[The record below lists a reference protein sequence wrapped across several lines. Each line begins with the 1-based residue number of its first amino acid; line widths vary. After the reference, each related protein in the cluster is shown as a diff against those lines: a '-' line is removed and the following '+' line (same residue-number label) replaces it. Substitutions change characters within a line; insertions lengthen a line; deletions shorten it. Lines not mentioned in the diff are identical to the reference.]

1 MPYPDVMATRT
12 KSSGSASSSPDR
24 PKVSRA
30 QKTREVQEAITAS
43 ALELLA
49 ANGVDGLALTK
60 IAAHAGMSNGPLY
73 GRYDSAEDV
82 ALELWDEKLRDHF
95 RRLILEFDTFASSND
110 SEPSE
115 WLLQELETPS
125 ALTEAAI
132 EVVCVARRFP
142 LLVDSVRDEV
152 DSLFQHVCAEHPDIP
167 PAICSLR
174 LTVPT
179 GCIVNSRSV
188 PKSRPP
194 WKAILLRFRDSA
206 LDPAN
211 LNQQGLTASPVSL
224 SIPAPDTGDIGLDEF
239 VSAVMEVVARV
250 GFEKTTAHRVAR
262 AAGHSFSSAYTHVG
276 TKDELMHMAIGQMMT
291 QIWQTGTASFLELS
305 PEGYKNAILALQF
318 GLLAE
323 SNRPIRQLRT
333 ETTVA
338 MRHHT
343 DLAAAGRKRTAASLA
358 IVLDAVEKA
367 DPAATE
373 GAAAFWYLTAANG
386 IGTVSLSLLTDS
398 FRNIDW
404 TPLAALA
411 YEMANATTIEP
422 LSKLPKA

>member
-1 MPYPDVMATRT
+1 MATRT
-12 KSSGSASSSPDR
+12 KSSESARSSPDR

-82 ALELWDEKLRDHF
+82 ALELWEEKLGDHYKQ
-95 RRLILEFDTFASSND
+95 LILEFDAFASSND
-110 SEPSE
+110 SEPTE
-115 WLLQELETPS
+115 WLLEELEAPS
-125 ALTEAAI
+125 ALTAAAVEI
-132 EVVCVARRFP
+132 VAVARRFP

-152 DSLFQHVCAEHPDIP
+152 EALFQTICAAHPDIP
-167 PAICSLR
+167 PAVCSLR

-179 GCIVNSRSV
+179 GCVLTSRSV
-188 PKSRPP
+188 PKTRPP
-194 WKAILLRFRDSA
+194 WKEILLRFRQSA
-206 LDPAN
+206 LDPKN
-211 LNQQGLTASPVSL
+211 LNQQGLTATPVSF
-224 SIPAPDTGDIGLDEF
+224 SMPAPDTGDVGLDEF

-291 QIWQTGTASFLELS
+291 QIWQTGTASFLELG
-305 PEGYKNAILALQF
+305 PEGYKNAIVALQS
-318 GLLAE
+318 GLVAE

-358 IVLDAVEKA
+358 IVSDAVEKSY
-367 DPAATE
+367 PAAAAA
-373 GAAAFWYLTAANG
+373 AAAFWYLTAASG
-386 IGTVSLSLLTDS
+386 IGTVSLSLLTDT
-398 FRNIDW
+398 FRNLDW
-404 TPLAALA
+404 APVAAVA
-411 YEMANATTIEP
+411 YEMAYATTIEP
-422 LSKLPKA
+422 LSKIPKA

>member
-1 MPYPDVMATRT
+1 MAKKTT
-12 KSSGSASSSPDR
+12 NSGSPSSTPAR

-49 ANGVDGLALTK
+49 ENGVDGLALTK

-110 SEPSE
+110 SKPSE

-125 ALTEAAI
+125 ALTAAALEI
-132 EVVCVARRFP
+132 VAVARRFP

-152 DSLFQHVCAEHPDIP
+152 DSLFQHICAEHPDIP
-167 PAICSLR
+167 PSICSLR

-179 GCIVNSRSV
+179 GCILTSRSV

-194 WKAILLRFRDSA
+194 WKAILLRFRASA

-211 LNQQGLTASPVSL
+211 LNQHGLTADPVSL
-224 SIPAPDTGDIGLDEF
+224 SIPAPDTGDVGLDEF

-291 QIWQTGTASFLELS
+291 QIWRTGTASFLELS
-305 PEGYKNAILALQF
+305 PEGYKNAVVALQC
-318 GLLAE
+318 GLVAE

-343 DLAAAGRKRTAASLA
+343 DLASAGRKRTAASLA

-373 GAAAFWYLTAANG
+373 GAAAFWYLTAASG

-398 FRNIDW
+398 FRNFDW
-404 TPLAALA
+404 TPLAAVA
-411 YEMANATTIEP
+411 YEMACATTIEP
-422 LSKLPKA
+422 LSKLSKA

>member
-1 MPYPDVMATRT
+1 MAKKTT
-12 KSSGSASSSPDR
+12 NSGSPSSTPAR

-49 ANGVDGLALTK
+49 ENGVDGLALTK

-82 ALELWDEKLRDHF
+82 ALELWEEKLRDHYK
-95 RRLILEFDTFASSND
+95 RLILEFDSFASSKD
-110 SEPSE
+110 LEPSQ
-115 WLLQELETPS
+115 WLLEELEAPS
-125 ALTEAAI
+125 ALTAAAVEI
-132 EVVCVARRFP
+132 VSVARRFP

-152 DSLFQHVCAEHPDIP
+152 DSLFQTICSANPDIP
-167 PAICSLR
+167 PAICALR

-179 GCIVNSRSV
+179 GCILTSRSV

-194 WKAILLRFRDSA
+194 WKVILLRFRESA

-211 LNQQGLTASPVSL
+211 LNQHGLTAEPVSL
-224 SIPAPDTGDIGLDEF
+224 SIPTPDTGDVGLDEF

-291 QIWQTGTASFLELS
+291 QIWRTGTASFLELS
-305 PEGYKNAILALQF
+305 PEEYKTAIIALQI
-318 GLLAE
+318 GLIAE

-367 DPAATE
+367 DPATTE
-373 GAAAFWYLTAANG
+373 DAAAFWFLTAANG
-386 IGTVSLSLLTDS
+386 IGTVSLSLLTDT
-398 FRNIDW
+398 FRDIDW
-404 TPLAALA
+404 TSLAAVA
-411 YEMANATTIEP
+411 YEMAFATTIEP
-422 LSKLPKA
+422 LSKGSKA

>member
-1 MPYPDVMATRT
+1 MATRT
-12 KSSGSASSSPDR
+12 KSSASAGSKPDR

-43 ALELLA
+43 GLELLA

-82 ALELWDEKLRDHF
+82 ALELWEEKLRDHYK
-95 RRLILEFDTFASSND
+95 RLILEFDTFASSKD

-115 WLLQELETPS
+115 WLLEELETPS
-125 ALTEAAI
+125 ALTAAAI
-132 EVVCVARRFP
+132 EVVAVARRFP

-152 DSLFQHVCAEHPDIP
+152 EALFQHICAAHPEIP
-167 PAICSLR
+167 PAVCSLR

-179 GCIVNSRSV
+179 GCILTSRSV

-194 WKAILLRFRDSA
+194 WKEILLRFRQSA
-206 LDPAN
+206 LDPKN
-211 LNQQGLTASPVSL
+211 LNQQGLSATPVLL
-224 SIPAPDTGDIGLDEF
+224 SIPTPDTGDVGLDEF

-276 TKDELMHMAIGQMMT
+276 TKDELMHMAISQMMA
-291 QIWQTGTASFLELS
+291 QIWQTGTASFLELG
-305 PEGYKNAILALQF
+305 PEEYKKAIIALQN
-318 GLLAE
+318 GLVAE

-358 IVLDAVEKA
+358 IVSDAVEKA
-367 DPAATE
+367 YPDAVDA
-373 GAAAFWYLTAANG
+373 AAAFWHITAASG
-386 IGTVSLSLLTDS
+386 IGTVSLSLLADS
-398 FRNIDW
+398 FRNLDW
-404 TPLAALA
+404 TPVAAVA
-411 YEMANATTIEP
+411 YEMAFTTTIEP
-422 LSKLPKA
+422 LSKLSKA

>member
-1 MPYPDVMATRT
+1 MAKKT
-12 KSSGSASSSPDR
+12 KGSGSVSSPPDR

-49 ANGVDGLALTK
+49 ENGVDGLALTK
-60 IAAHAGMSNGPLY
+60 IATHAGMSNGPLY

-82 ALELWDEKLRDHF
+82 ALELWDGKLRDHF
-95 RRLILEFDTFASSND
+95 RRLILEFDAFASSND

-125 ALTEAAI
+125 ALTAAAI
-132 EVVCVARRFP
+132 EVVAVARRFP

-152 DSLFQHVCAEHPDIP
+152 DSLFQQICSRNPDIP

-179 GCIVNSRSV
+179 GCVVTSRSV
-188 PKSRPP
+188 PKTRPP
-194 WKAILLRFRDSA
+194 WKEILLRFRQSA

-211 LNQQGLTASPVSL
+211 LNQQGLKASPVL
-224 SIPAPDTGDIGLDEF
+224 LPIPKPDTGDVGLDEF

-262 AAGHSFSSAYTHVG
+262 ATGHSFSSAYTHVG
-276 TKDELMHMAIGQMMT
+276 TKDELMHMAIGQMMS

-305 PEGYKNAILALQF
+305 PEGYKNAIVALQC
-318 GLLAE
+318 GLVAE

-343 DLAAAGRKRTAASLA
+343 DLATAGRKRTAASLA

-367 DPAATE
+367 DPSATE
-373 GAAAFWYLTAANG
+373 GAAAFWYLTAASG
-386 IGTVSLSLLTDS
+386 IGTVTLSLLTGT
-398 FRNIDW
+398 FRHTDW
-404 TPLAALA
+404 TPVAAIA
-411 YEMANATTIEP
+411 YDMAFATTIEP

>member
-1 MPYPDVMATRT
+1 MPKKTT
-12 KSSGSASSSPDR
+12 NSGSPSSTPAR

-49 ANGVDGLALTK
+49 ENGVDGLALTK

-82 ALELWDEKLRDHF
+82 ALELWEEKLRDHYKQ
-95 RRLILEFDTFASSND
+95 LILEFDSFASSRD
-110 SEPSE
+110 LEPSQ
-115 WLLQELETPS
+115 WLLEELEAPS
-125 ALTEAAI
+125 ALTAAAVEI
-132 EVVCVARRFP
+132 VAVARRFP

-152 DSLFQHVCAEHPDIP
+152 DSLFQHICAAHPDIP
-167 PAICSLR
+167 PAVCSLR

-179 GCIVNSRSV
+179 GCVLTSRSV
-188 PKSRPP
+188 PKTRPP
-194 WKAILLRFRDSA
+194 WKEILLRFRASA

-211 LNQQGLTASPVSL
+211 LNQKGLTADPVSL
-224 SIPAPDTGDIGLDEF
+224 SIPAPDTGDVGLDEF
-239 VSAVMEVVARV
+239 VYAVMEVVARV

-291 QIWQTGTASFLELS
+291 QIWRTGTASFLELS
-305 PEGYKNAILALQF
+305 PEGYKNAVVALQC
-318 GLLAE
+318 GLVAE

-343 DLAAAGRKRTAASLA
+343 DLASAGRKRTAASLA

-373 GAAAFWYLTAANG
+373 GAAAFWYLTAASG

-398 FRNIDW
+398 FRNFDW
-404 TPLAALA
+404 TPLAAVA
-411 YEMANATTIEP
+411 YEMACATTIEP
-422 LSKLPKA
+422 LSKLSKA

>member
-1 MPYPDVMATRT
+1 MATRT
-12 KSSGSASSSPDR
+12 KSSGSASSTPDR

-82 ALELWDEKLRDHF
+82 ALELWEEQLRDHYK
-95 RRLILEFDTFASSND
+95 RLILEFDTFASSKD

-115 WLLQELETPS
+115 WLLQELDAPS
-125 ALTEAAI
+125 ALTAAAI
-132 EVVCVARRFP
+132 EIVCVARRFP

-152 DSLFQHVCAEHPDIP
+152 DSLFQQICAEHPDIP

-179 GCIVNSRSV
+179 GCIVTSRSV

-224 SIPAPDTGDIGLDEF
+224 SIPAPDTGDVGLDEF

-276 TKDELMHMAIGQMMT
+276 TKDELMHMAIGQMMV

-343 DLAAAGRKRTAASLA
+343 DLATAGRKRTAASLA
-358 IVLDAVEKA
+358 IVLDAVGKA

-373 GAAAFWYLTAANG
+373 DAAAFWYLTAANG

-398 FRNIDW
+398 FRDIDW
-404 TPLAALA
+404 TSLAAVA
-411 YEMANATTIEP
+411 YEMAYATTIEP
-422 LSKLPKA
+422 LSKLSKA

>member
-1 MPYPDVMATRT
+1 MATRT
-12 KSSGSASSSPDR
+12 KSSGSARSTPDR

-82 ALELWDEKLRDHF
+82 ALELWEEQLRDHF
-95 RRLILEFDTFASSND
+95 KRLILEFDTFASSKD
-110 SEPSE
+110 LEPSE
-115 WLLQELETPS
+115 WLLQELDAPS
-125 ALTEAAI
+125 ALTAAAI
-132 EVVCVARRFP
+132 EIVCVARRFP

-152 DSLFQHVCAEHPDIP
+152 DSLFQHICAEHPDIP

-179 GCIVNSRSV
+179 GCIVTSRSV

-194 WKAILLRFRDSA
+194 WKAILLRFRESA

-211 LNQQGLTASPVSL
+211 LNQQGLSASPVSL
-224 SIPAPDTGDIGLDEF
+224 SIPAPDTGDVGLDEF

-323 SNRPIRQLRT
+323 SNRAIRQLRT

-367 DPAATE
+367 DPTATE
-373 GAAAFWYLTAANG
+373 DAAAFWYLTAANG
-386 IGTVSLSLLTDS
+386 IGTVSLSLLTDA

-411 YEMANATTIEP
+411 YEMAHATTIEP
-422 LSKLPKA
+422 LSKLSKA

>member
-1 MPYPDVMATRT
+1 MAKKTT
-12 KSSGSASSSPDR
+12 TSGSASSASDR

-30 QKTREVQEAITAS
+30 QKTREVQETITAS

-49 ANGVDGLALTK
+49 TNGVDGLALTK

-82 ALELWDEKLRDHF
+82 ALELWDEKLRNHY
-95 RRLILEFDTFASSND
+95 RRLILEFDTFASSKD
-110 SEPSE
+110 AEVSD
-115 WLLQELETPS
+115 WLLQELESPS
-125 ALTEAAI
+125 TLTAAAI
-132 EVVCVARRFP
+132 EIVAVARRFP

-152 DSLFQHVCAEHPDIP
+152 ESLFQQICADHPAIP
-167 PAICSLR
+167 PSICALR

-179 GCIVNSRSV
+179 GCLLTSRSV

-194 WKAILLRFRDSA
+194 WTAILLRFRESA

-211 LNQQGLTASPVSL
+211 LKQKDLAPTPVSL
-224 SIPAPDTGDIGLDEF
+224 SIPTPDTGDVGLDEF

-276 TKDELMHMAIGQMMT
+276 TKDELMHMAIGQMMA
-291 QIWQTGTASFLELS
+291 QIWRTGTASFLELS
-305 PEGYKNAILALQF
+305 AEEYKTAIIALQF

-373 GAAAFWYLTAANG
+373 DAAAFWYLTAANG
-386 IGTVSLSLLTDS
+386 IGTVSLSLLTEA

-411 YEMANATTIEP
+411 YEMAYATTIKP
-422 LSKLPKA
+422 LSKLTKA

>member
-179 GCIVNSRSV
+179 GCIVTSRSV

>member
-1 MPYPDVMATRT
+1 MAKKT
-12 KSSGSASSSPDR
+12 ASSESPSSAPAR

-49 ANGVDGLALTK
+49 ENGVDGLALTK

-110 SEPSE
+110 SKPSE

-125 ALTEAAI
+125 ALTAAAI

-152 DSLFQHVCAEHPDIP
+152 DSLFQHICAEHPDIP
-167 PAICSLR
+167 PSICSLR

-179 GCIVNSRSV
+179 GCILTSRSV

-194 WKAILLRFRDSA
+194 WKAILLRFRESA

-211 LNQQGLTASPVSL
+211 LNQHGLTADPVSL
-224 SIPAPDTGDIGLDEF
+224 SIPAPDTGDVGLDEF
-239 VSAVMEVVARV
+239 VYAVMEVVARV

-291 QIWQTGTASFLELS
+291 QIWRTGTASFLELS
-305 PEGYKNAILALQF
+305 PEGYKNAVVALQC
-318 GLLAE
+318 GLVAE

-343 DLAAAGRKRTAASLA
+343 DLASAGRKRTAASLA

-373 GAAAFWYLTAANG
+373 GAAAFWYLTAASG

-398 FRNIDW
+398 FRNFDW
-404 TPLAALA
+404 TPLAAVA
-411 YEMANATTIEP
+411 YEMACATTIEP
-422 LSKLPKA
+422 LSKLSKA

>member
-1 MPYPDVMATRT
+1 MATRT
-12 KSSGSASSSPDR
+12 KSSGSASSTAGR

-82 ALELWDEKLRDHF
+82 ALELWEEKLRDHF
-95 RRLILEFDTFASSND
+95 NRLILEFDTFASSKD

-115 WLLQELETPS
+115 WLLQELDAPS
-125 ALTEAAI
+125 ALTAAAI
-132 EVVCVARRFP
+132 EIVCVARRFP

-152 DSLFQHVCAEHPDIP
+152 DSLFQHICAEHPNIP

-179 GCIVNSRSV
+179 GCVVTSRSV

-224 SIPAPDTGDIGLDEF
+224 SIPAPDTGDVGLDEF

-343 DLAAAGRKRTAASLA
+343 DLATAGRKRTAASLA
-358 IVLDAVEKA
+358 IVLDAVGKA

-373 GAAAFWYLTAANG
+373 DAAAFWYLTAANG

-398 FRNIDW
+398 FRDIDW
-404 TPLAALA
+404 TSLAAVA
-411 YEMANATTIEP
+411 YEMAYATTIEP
-422 LSKLPKA
+422 LSKLSKA

>member
-1 MPYPDVMATRT
+1 MATRT
-12 KSSGSASSSPDR
+12 KRSGSASSTPDR

-82 ALELWDEKLRDHF
+82 ALELWDEKLGDHYKQ
-95 RRLILEFDTFASSND
+95 LILEFDAFASSND
-110 SEPSE
+110 SEPTE
-115 WLLQELETPS
+115 WLLEELEAPS
-125 ALTEAAI
+125 ALTAAAVEI
-132 EVVCVARRFP
+132 VAVARRFP

-152 DSLFQHVCAEHPDIP
+152 EALFQTICAAHPDIP
-167 PAICSLR
+167 PAVCSLR

-179 GCIVNSRSV
+179 GCVLTSRSV
-188 PKSRPP
+188 PKTRPP
-194 WKAILLRFRDSA
+194 WKEILLRFRQSA
-206 LDPAN
+206 LDPKN
-211 LNQQGLTASPVSL
+211 LNQQGLTATPVSF
-224 SIPAPDTGDIGLDEF
+224 SMPAPDTGDVGLDEF

-291 QIWQTGTASFLELS
+291 QIWQTGTASFLELG
-305 PEGYKNAILALQF
+305 PEGYKNAIVALQC
-318 GLLAE
+318 GLVAE

-358 IVLDAVEKA
+358 IVSDAVEKSY
-367 DPAATE
+367 PAAAAA
-373 GAAAFWYLTAANG
+373 AAAFWYLTAASG
-386 IGTVSLSLLTDS
+386 IGTVSLSLLTDA
-398 FRNIDW
+398 FRSLDW
-404 TPLAALA
+404 APVAAVA
-411 YEMANATTIEP
+411 YEMAYATTIEP

>member
-1 MPYPDVMATRT
+1 M
-12 KSSGSASSSPDR
+12 
-24 PKVSRA
+24 
-30 QKTREVQEAITAS
+30 QEAITAS

-82 ALELWDEKLRDHF
+82 ALELWDEKLGDHYKQ
-95 RRLILEFDTFASSND
+95 LILEFDAFASSND
-110 SEPSE
+110 SEPTE
-115 WLLQELETPS
+115 WLLEELEAPS
-125 ALTEAAI
+125 ALTAAAVEI
-132 EVVCVARRFP
+132 VAVARRFP

-152 DSLFQHVCAEHPDIP
+152 EALFQTICAAHPDIP
-167 PAICSLR
+167 PAVCSLR

-179 GCIVNSRSV
+179 GCVLTSRSV
-188 PKSRPP
+188 PKTRPP
-194 WKAILLRFRDSA
+194 WKEILLRFRQSA
-206 LDPAN
+206 LDPKN
-211 LNQQGLTASPVSL
+211 LNQQGLTATPVSF
-224 SIPAPDTGDIGLDEF
+224 SMPAPDTGDVGLDEF

-291 QIWQTGTASFLELS
+291 QIWQTGTASFLELG
-305 PEGYKNAILALQF
+305 PEGYKNAIVALQC
-318 GLLAE
+318 GLVAE

-358 IVLDAVEKA
+358 IVSDAVEKSY
-367 DPAATE
+367 PAAAAA
-373 GAAAFWYLTAANG
+373 AAAFWYLTAASG
-386 IGTVSLSLLTDS
+386 IGTVSLSLLTDT
-398 FRNIDW
+398 FRNLDW
-404 TPLAALA
+404 APVAAVA
-411 YEMANATTIEP
+411 YEMAYATTIEP

>member
-1 MPYPDVMATRT
+1 MATRT
-12 KSSGSASSSPDR
+12 KSSGSARSTPDR

-82 ALELWDEKLRDHF
+82 ALELWEEQLRDHYK
-95 RRLILEFDTFASSND
+95 RLILEFDTFASSKD

-115 WLLQELETPS
+115 WLLQELDAPS
-125 ALTEAAI
+125 ALTAAAI
-132 EVVCVARRFP
+132 EIVCVARRFP

-152 DSLFQHVCAEHPDIP
+152 DSLFQHICAEHPNIP

-179 GCIVNSRSV
+179 GCVVTSRSV

-224 SIPAPDTGDIGLDEF
+224 SIPAPDTGDVGLDEF

-343 DLAAAGRKRTAASLA
+343 DLATAGRKRTAASLA
-358 IVLDAVEKA
+358 IVLDAVGKA

-373 GAAAFWYLTAANG
+373 DAAAFWYLTAANG

-398 FRNIDW
+398 FRDIDW
-404 TPLAALA
+404 TSLAAVA
-411 YEMANATTIEP
+411 YEMAYATTIEP
-422 LSKLPKA
+422 LSKLSKA

>member
-1 MPYPDVMATRT
+1 MATRT
-12 KSSGSASSSPDR
+12 KSSGSASSTPDR

-82 ALELWDEKLRDHF
+82 ALELWEEKLGDHYKQ
-95 RRLILEFDTFASSND
+95 LILEFDSFASSKD
-110 SEPSE
+110 LEPSQ
-115 WLLQELETPS
+115 WLLEELEAPS
-125 ALTEAAI
+125 ALTAAAVEI
-132 EVVCVARRFP
+132 VAVARRFP

-152 DSLFQHVCAEHPDIP
+152 ESLFQHICAAHPDIP
-167 PAICSLR
+167 PAVCSLR

-179 GCIVNSRSV
+179 GCVLTSRSV
-188 PKSRPP
+188 PKTRPP
-194 WKAILLRFRDSA
+194 WKAILLRFRQSA
-206 LDPAN
+206 LDPKN
-211 LNQQGLTASPVSL
+211 LNQQGLAATPVSF
-224 SIPAPDTGDIGLDEF
+224 SMPAPDTGDVGLDEF

-291 QIWQTGTASFLELS
+291 QIWQTGTASFLELG
-305 PEGYKNAILALQF
+305 PEGYKNAIVALQC
-318 GLLAE
+318 GLIAE

-358 IVLDAVEKA
+358 IVSDAVEKSY
-367 DPAATE
+367 PAAADA
-373 GAAAFWYLTAANG
+373 AAAFWYLTAASG
-386 IGTVSLSLLTDS
+386 IGTVSLSLLTDT

-404 TPLAALA
+404 TPVAAVA
-411 YEMANATTIEP
+411 CEMAYATTIEP

>member
-1 MPYPDVMATRT
+1 MAKKTT
-12 KSSGSASSSPDR
+12 TSGSASSASDR

-30 QKTREVQEAITAS
+30 QKTREVQQAITAS

-60 IAAHAGMSNGPLY
+60 IATHAGMSNGPLY

-95 RRLILEFDTFASSND
+95 KRLILEFDTFASSTD
-110 SEPSE
+110 SKPSE

-125 ALTEAAI
+125 ALTAAALEI
-132 EVVCVARRFP
+132 VAVARRFP

-152 DSLFQHVCAEHPDIP
+152 DSLFQHICAEHPDIP
-167 PAICSLR
+167 PSICSLR

-179 GCIVNSRSV
+179 GCVLTSRSV
-188 PKSRPP
+188 PKTRPP
-194 WKAILLRFRDSA
+194 WKEILLRFRESA

-224 SIPAPDTGDIGLDEF
+224 SIPAPDTGDVGLDEF
-239 VSAVMEVVARV
+239 VYAVMEVVARV

-291 QIWQTGTASFLELS
+291 QIWRTGTASFIELG
-305 PEGYKNAILALQF
+305 PEEYKTAIIALQC
-318 GLLAE
+318 GLVAE

-343 DLAAAGRKRTAASLA
+343 DLATAGRKRTAASLA
-358 IVLDAVEKA
+358 IVSDAFEKA
-367 DPAATE
+367 DPAATAAAAD
-373 GAAAFWYLTAANG
+373 AAAFWFLTAASG
-386 IGTVSLSLLTDS
+386 IGTVSLSLLTDA
-398 FRNIDW
+398 FRNLDW
-404 TPLAALA
+404 TPVAAVA
-411 YEMANATTIEP
+411 YEMAYATTIEP
-422 LSKLPKA
+422 LSKLSKA

>member
-1 MPYPDVMATRT
+1 MAKKTT
-12 KSSGSASSSPDR
+12 TSGSASSASDR

-60 IAAHAGMSNGPLY
+60 IATHAGMSNGPLY

-125 ALTEAAI
+125 ALTAAAI

-152 DSLFQHVCAEHPDIP
+152 DSLFQHICAEHPDIP

-179 GCIVNSRSV
+179 GCIVTSRSV

-194 WKAILLRFRDSA
+194 WKAILLRFRESA

-224 SIPAPDTGDIGLDEF
+224 SIPAPDTGDVGLDEF

-291 QIWQTGTASFLELS
+291 QIWRTGTASFLELS
-305 PEGYKNAILALQF
+305 PEGYKNAVVALQC
-318 GLLAE
+318 GLVAE

-343 DLAAAGRKRTAASLA
+343 DLASAGRKRTAASLA
-358 IVLDAVEKA
+358 IVLDAVEEA

-373 GAAAFWYLTAANG
+373 GAAAFWYLTAASG

-398 FRNIDW
+398 FRNFDW
-404 TPLAALA
+404 TPLAAVA
-411 YEMANATTIEP
+411 YEMAYATTIEP

>member
-1 MPYPDVMATRT
+1 MATRT
-12 KSSGSASSSPDR
+12 KRSGSASSTPDR

-82 ALELWDEKLRDHF
+82 ALELWDEKLGDHYKQ
-95 RRLILEFDTFASSND
+95 LILEFDAFASSND
-110 SEPSE
+110 SEPTE
-115 WLLQELETPS
+115 WLLEELEAPS
-125 ALTEAAI
+125 ALTAAAVEI
-132 EVVCVARRFP
+132 VAVARRFP

-152 DSLFQHVCAEHPDIP
+152 EALFQTICAAHPDIP
-167 PAICSLR
+167 PAVCSLR

-179 GCIVNSRSV
+179 GCVLTSRSV
-188 PKSRPP
+188 PKTRPP
-194 WKAILLRFRDSA
+194 WKEILLRFRQSA
-206 LDPAN
+206 LDPKN
-211 LNQQGLTASPVSL
+211 LNQQGLTATPVSF
-224 SIPAPDTGDIGLDEF
+224 SMPAPDTGDVGLDEF

-291 QIWQTGTASFLELS
+291 QIWQTGTASFLELG
-305 PEGYKNAILALQF
+305 PEGYKNAIVALQS
-318 GLLAE
+318 GLVAE

-358 IVLDAVEKA
+358 IVSDAVEKSY
-367 DPAATE
+367 PAAAAA
-373 GAAAFWYLTAANG
+373 AAAFWYLTAASG
-386 IGTVSLSLLTDS
+386 IGTVSLSLLTDT
-398 FRNIDW
+398 FRNLDW
-404 TPLAALA
+404 APVAAVA
-411 YEMANATTIEP
+411 YEMAYATTIEP

>member
-1 MPYPDVMATRT
+1 MATRT
-12 KSSGSASSSPDR
+12 KSSGSARSTPDR

-82 ALELWDEKLRDHF
+82 ALELWEEQLRDHYK
-95 RRLILEFDTFASSND
+95 RLVLEFDSFASSKD
-110 SEPSE
+110 LEPSQ
-115 WLLQELETPS
+115 WLLQELDAPS
-125 ALTEAAI
+125 ALTAAAI
-132 EVVCVARRFP
+132 EIVCVARRFP

-152 DSLFQHVCAEHPDIP
+152 DSLFEQICAEHPDIP

-179 GCIVNSRSV
+179 GCIVTSRSV
-188 PKSRPP
+188 PKTRPP
-194 WKAILLRFRDSA
+194 WKAILLRFRESA

-224 SIPAPDTGDIGLDEF
+224 SIPAPDTGDVGLDEF

-305 PEGYKNAILALQF
+305 PEGYKNAIVALQC
-318 GLLAE
+318 GLVAE

-343 DLAAAGRKRTAASLA
+343 DLATAGRKRTAASLA

-367 DPAATE
+367 DPSATE
-373 GAAAFWYLTAANG
+373 SAAAFWYLTAASG

-404 TPLAALA
+404 TPLAAVA
-411 YEMANATTIEP
+411 YEMAHATTIEP
-422 LSKLPKA
+422 LSKLSKA

>member
-1 MPYPDVMATRT
+1 MATRT
-12 KSSGSASSSPDR
+12 KRSGSASSTPDR

-82 ALELWDEKLRDHF
+82 ALELWDEKLGDHYKQ
-95 RRLILEFDTFASSND
+95 LILEFDAFASSND
-110 SEPSE
+110 SEPTE
-115 WLLQELETPS
+115 WLLEELEAPS
-125 ALTEAAI
+125 ALTAAAVEI
-132 EVVCVARRFP
+132 VAVARRFP

-152 DSLFQHVCAEHPDIP
+152 EALFQTICAAHPDIP
-167 PAICSLR
+167 PAVCSLR

-179 GCIVNSRSV
+179 GCVLTSRSV
-188 PKSRPP
+188 PKTRPP
-194 WKAILLRFRDSA
+194 WKEILLRFRQSA
-206 LDPAN
+206 LDPKN
-211 LNQQGLTASPVSL
+211 LNQQGLTATPVSF
-224 SIPAPDTGDIGLDEF
+224 SMPAPDTGDVGLDEF

-291 QIWQTGTASFLELS
+291 QIWQTGTASFLDLG
-305 PEGYKNAILALQF
+305 PEGYKNAIVALQC
-318 GLLAE
+318 GLVAE

-358 IVLDAVEKA
+358 IVSDAVEKSY
-367 DPAATE
+367 PAAAAA
-373 GAAAFWYLTAANG
+373 AAAFWYLTAASG
-386 IGTVSLSLLTDS
+386 IGTVSLSLLTDT
-398 FRNIDW
+398 FRNLDW
-404 TPLAALA
+404 APVAAVA
-411 YEMANATTIEP
+411 YEMAYATTIEP

>member
-1 MPYPDVMATRT
+1 MATRT
-12 KSSGSASSSPDR
+12 KSSGSARSTAGR

-82 ALELWDEKLRDHF
+82 ALELWEEQLRDHYK
-95 RRLILEFDTFASSND
+95 RLILEFDTFASSKD

-115 WLLQELETPS
+115 WLLQELDTPS
-125 ALTEAAI
+125 ALTAAAI
-132 EVVCVARRFP
+132 EIVCVARRFP

-152 DSLFQHVCAEHPDIP
+152 DSLFQHICAEHPDIP

-179 GCIVNSRSV
+179 GCVVNSRSV

-194 WKAILLRFRDSA
+194 WMAILLRFRDSA

-224 SIPAPDTGDIGLDEF
+224 SIPAPDTGDVGLDEF

-305 PEGYKNAILALQF
+305 PEGYKTAILALQF
-318 GLLAE
+318 GLLSE

-373 GAAAFWYLTAANG
+373 DAAAFWYLTAANG
-386 IGTVSLSLLTDS
+386 MGTVSLSLLTDS
-398 FRNIDW
+398 FRDIDW
-404 TPLAALA
+404 TSLAAVA
-411 YEMANATTIEP
+411 YEMAYATTIEP
-422 LSKLPKA
+422 LSKLSKA

>member
-1 MPYPDVMATRT
+1 
-12 KSSGSASSSPDR
+12 
-24 PKVSRA
+24 
-30 QKTREVQEAITAS
+30 VQEAITAS

-49 ANGVDGLALTK
+49 ANGVDGLALTR
-60 IAAHAGMSNGPLY
+60 IAVHAGMSNGPLY

-82 ALELWDEKLRDHF
+82 ALELWEEQLRDHYK
-95 RRLILEFDTFASSND
+95 RLILEFDTFASSKD

-115 WLLQELETPS
+115 WLLEELEAPS
-125 ALTEAAI
+125 VLTAAAI
-132 EVVCVARRFP
+132 EVVAVARRFP

-152 DSLFQHVCAEHPDIP
+152 EALFQNICAAHPEIP
-167 PAICSLR
+167 PAVCSLR

-179 GCIVNSRSV
+179 GCVLTSRSV

-194 WKAILLRFRDSA
+194 WKEILLRFRQSA
-206 LDPAN
+206 LDPKN
-211 LNQQGLTASPVSL
+211 LNQQGLSATPVLL
-224 SIPAPDTGDIGLDEF
+224 SIPTPDTGDVGLDEF

-276 TKDELMHMAIGQMMT
+276 TKDELMHMAISQMMA
-291 QIWQTGTASFLELS
+291 QIWQTGTASFLELG
-305 PEGYKNAILALQF
+305 PEEYKKAIIALQN
-318 GLLAE
+318 GLVAE

-358 IVLDAVEKA
+358 IVSDAVEKA
-367 DPAATE
+367 YPDAVDA
-373 GAAAFWYLTAANG
+373 AAAFWHITAASG
-386 IGTVSLSLLTDS
+386 IGTVSLSLLADS
-398 FRNIDW
+398 FRNLDW
-404 TPLAALA
+404 TPVAAVA
-411 YEMANATTIEP
+411 YEMAFTTTIEP
-422 LSKLPKA
+422 LSKLSKA

>member
-1 MPYPDVMATRT
+1 MATRT
-12 KSSGSASSSPDR
+12 KSSGSARSTPDR

-82 ALELWDEKLRDHF
+82 ALELWEEKLRDHF
-95 RRLILEFDTFASSND
+95 NRLILEFDTFASSKD

-115 WLLQELETPS
+115 WLLQELDAPS
-125 ALTEAAI
+125 ALTAAAI
-132 EVVCVARRFP
+132 EIVCVARRFP

-152 DSLFQHVCAEHPDIP
+152 DSLFQHICAEHPNIP

-179 GCIVNSRSV
+179 GCVVTSRSV

-194 WKAILLRFRDSA
+194 WKAILLRVRDST

-224 SIPAPDTGDIGLDEF
+224 SIPAPDTGDVGLDEF

-276 TKDELMHMAIGQMMT
+276 TKDELMHMAIGQMMV

-305 PEGYKNAILALQF
+305 PEGYKYAILALQF

-343 DLAAAGRKRTAASLA
+343 DLATAGRKRTAASLA

-373 GAAAFWYLTAANG
+373 DAAAFWYLTAANG

-398 FRNIDW
+398 FRDIDW
-404 TPLAALA
+404 TSLAAVA
-411 YEMANATTIEP
+411 YEMAYATTIEP
-422 LSKLPKA
+422 LSKLSKA

>member
-1 MPYPDVMATRT
+1 MAKAPQKRGTDT
-12 KSSGSASSSPDR
+12 ATSER
-24 PKVSRA
+24 PRVSRA

-82 ALELWDEKLRDHF
+82 ALELWDEKLRDHY
-95 RRLILEFDTFASSND
+95 RRLILEFDSFASSKD
-110 SEPSE
+110 LEPSQ
-115 WLLQELETPS
+115 WLLQELDAPS
-125 ALTEAAI
+125 ALTAAAI
-132 EVVCVARRFP
+132 EIVCVARRFP

-152 DSLFQHVCAEHPDIP
+152 DSLFQHLCAEHPDLP

-179 GCIVNSRSV
+179 GCIVTSRSV

-194 WKAILLRFRDSA
+194 WKEILLQFRKSA

-224 SIPAPDTGDIGLDEF
+224 SIPAPDTGDVGLDEF

-291 QIWQTGTASFLELS
+291 QIWQTGTASFLDLS
-305 PEGYKNAILALQF
+305 PEGYKTAILALQF
-318 GLLAE
+318 GLLSE

-386 IGTVSLSLLTDS
+386 IGTVSLSLLTDA

-404 TPLAALA
+404 TPLAAVA
-411 YEMANATTIEP
+411 YEMAYATTIKP
-422 LSKLPKA
+422 LSKRSKA

>member
-1 MPYPDVMATRT
+1 MPKAPQKRGTDTAT
-12 KSSGSASSSPDR
+12 SER
-24 PKVSRA
+24 PRVSRA

-49 ANGVDGLALTK
+49 SNGVDGLALTK

-82 ALELWDEKLRDHF
+82 ALELWDEKLRDHY
-95 RRLILEFDTFASSND
+95 RRLILEFDSFASSKD
-110 SEPSE
+110 LEPSQ
-115 WLLQELETPS
+115 WLLQELDAPS
-125 ALTEAAI
+125 ALTAAAI
-132 EVVCVARRFP
+132 EIVCVARRFP

-152 DSLFQHVCAEHPDIP
+152 DSLFQQLCAEHPDIP

-179 GCIVNSRSV
+179 GCVVTSRSV

-194 WKAILLRFRDSA
+194 WKEILLQFRKSA

-224 SIPAPDTGDIGLDEF
+224 SIPAPDTGDVGLDEF

-291 QIWQTGTASFLELS
+291 QIWQTGTASFLDLS
-305 PEGYKNAILALQF
+305 PEGYKTAILALQY
-318 GLLAE
+318 GLLSE

-358 IVLDAVEKA
+358 LVLEAVEKA

-373 GAAAFWYLTAANG
+373 DAAAFWYLTAANG
-386 IGTVSLSLLTDS
+386 IGTVSLSLLTDA

-404 TPLAALA
+404 TPLAAVA
-411 YEMANATTIEP
+411 YEMAYATTIKP
-422 LSKLPKA
+422 LSKLSKA

>member
-1 MPYPDVMATRT
+1 MAKKTT
-12 KSSGSASSSPDR
+12 SSESPSSAPAR

-49 ANGVDGLALTK
+49 ANGVDGLALTR
-60 IAAHAGMSNGPLY
+60 IAVHAGMSNGPLY

-82 ALELWDEKLRDHF
+82 ALELWEEKLRDHF
-95 RRLILEFDTFASSND
+95 NRLILEFDTFASSKD

-115 WLLQELETPS
+115 WLLEELEAPS
-125 ALTEAAI
+125 VLTAAAI
-132 EVVCVARRFP
+132 EVVAVARRFP

-152 DSLFQHVCAEHPDIP
+152 EALFQNICAAHPEIP
-167 PAICSLR
+167 PAVCSLR

-179 GCIVNSRSV
+179 GCVLTSRSV

-194 WKAILLRFRDSA
+194 WKEILLRFRQSA
-206 LDPAN
+206 LDPKN
-211 LNQQGLTASPVSL
+211 LNQQGLSATPVLL
-224 SIPAPDTGDIGLDEF
+224 SIPTPDTGDVGLDEF

-276 TKDELMHMAIGQMMT
+276 TKDELMHMAIGQMMA
-291 QIWQTGTASFLELS
+291 QIWQTGTASFLELG
-305 PEGYKNAILALQF
+305 PEEYKKAIIALQN
-318 GLLAE
+318 GLVAE

-358 IVLDAVEKA
+358 IVSDAVEKA
-367 DPAATE
+367 YPAA
-373 GAAAFWYLTAANG
+373 AAAFWYLTAASG

-398 FRNIDW
+398 FRNLDW
-404 TPLAALA
+404 TPVAAVA
-411 YEMANATTIEP
+411 YEMAFTTTIEP
-422 LSKLPKA
+422 LSKLSKA

>member
-1 MPYPDVMATRT
+1 MTTKT
-12 KSSGSASSSPDR
+12 KSSRSAGSSPDR

-82 ALELWDEKLRDHF
+82 ALELWEEQLRDHF
-95 RRLILEFDTFASSND
+95 KRLILEFDTFASSKD
-110 SEPSE
+110 LEPSE
-115 WLLQELETPS
+115 WLLQELDAPS
-125 ALTEAAI
+125 ALTAAAI
-132 EVVCVARRFP
+132 EIVCVARRFP

-152 DSLFQHVCAEHPDIP
+152 DSLFQHICAEHPDIP

-179 GCIVNSRSV
+179 GCIVTSRSV

-194 WKAILLRFRDSA
+194 WKAILLRFRESA

-211 LNQQGLTASPVSL
+211 LNQQGLSASPVSL
-224 SIPAPDTGDIGLDEF
+224 SIPAPDTGDVGLDEF

-323 SNRPIRQLRT
+323 SNRAIRQLRT

-367 DPAATE
+367 DPTATE
-373 GAAAFWYLTAANG
+373 DAAAFWYLTAANG
-386 IGTVSLSLLTDS
+386 IGTVSLSLLTDA

-411 YEMANATTIEP
+411 YEMAHATTIEP
-422 LSKLPKA
+422 LSKLSKA

>member
-1 MPYPDVMATRT
+1 MATRT
-12 KSSGSASSSPDR
+12 KSSASAGSKPDR

-49 ANGVDGLALTK
+49 ANGVDGLALTR
-60 IAAHAGMSNGPLY
+60 IAVHAGMSNGPLY

-82 ALELWDEKLRDHF
+82 ALELWEEQLRDHYK
-95 RRLILEFDTFASSND
+95 RLILEFDTFASSKD

-115 WLLQELETPS
+115 WLLEELEAPS
-125 ALTEAAI
+125 VLTAAAI
-132 EVVCVARRFP
+132 EVVAVARRFP

-152 DSLFQHVCAEHPDIP
+152 EALFQNICAAHPEIP
-167 PAICSLR
+167 PAVCSLR

-179 GCIVNSRSV
+179 GCVLTSRSV

-194 WKAILLRFRDSA
+194 WKEILLRFRQSA
-206 LDPAN
+206 LDPKN
-211 LNQQGLTASPVSL
+211 LNQQGLSATPVLL
-224 SIPAPDTGDIGLDEF
+224 SIPTPDTGDVGLDEF

-276 TKDELMHMAIGQMMT
+276 TKDELMHMAISQMMA
-291 QIWQTGTASFLELS
+291 QIWQTGTASFLELG
-305 PEGYKNAILALQF
+305 PEEYKKAIIALQN
-318 GLLAE
+318 GLVAE

-358 IVLDAVEKA
+358 IVSDAVEKA
-367 DPAATE
+367 YPDAVDA
-373 GAAAFWYLTAANG
+373 AAAFWHITAASG
-386 IGTVSLSLLTDS
+386 IGTVSLSLLADS
-398 FRNIDW
+398 FRNLDW
-404 TPLAALA
+404 TPVAAVA
-411 YEMANATTIEP
+411 YEMAFTTTIEP
-422 LSKLPKA
+422 LSKLSKA